1 MQAYIDKLIEEAHD
15 IYPKT
20 SIYEV
25 MDVDRDTAILRL
37 SVYYGLPDMEK
48 VVRYL
53 AILDEVRKW
62 EERGCRK
69 NNSRANLMG

>member
-1 MQAYIDKLIEEAHD
+1 MQDYIDKLIEEAHT

-25 MDVDRDTAILRL
+25 MDTDRETAILRL

-48 VVRYL
+48 MERYF
-53 AILDEVRKW
+53 AILDEVRAW
-62 EERGCRK
+62 EG
-69 NNSRANLMG
+69 G